1 MNNNKLI
8 PLGKI
13 IKSHGIKGE
22 LKVFLYN
29 DVDESIV
36 IEGINIWVKFNGLNK
51 NFFLESIRGSINNR
65 IIKIKSINDRNNSE
79 IFFNKEFYI
88 LRLDFPDIKG
98 DSFYFSDLIGLSI
111 IDKKDNRIGVVID
124 VVNIKDN
131 NLILFEYNGKNVFI
145 PIVDDF
151 VELFDLKNKIIK
163 VKNIK
168 TLLNL

>member
-1 MNNNKLI
+1 MQLSIMKIKKRLDLLSLNNSNHFFLI
-8 PLGKI
+8 AGPC
-13 IKSHGIKGE
+13 
-22 LKVFLYN
+22 
-29 DVDESIV
+29 V
-36 IEGINIWVKFNGLNK
+36 IESEKMASLMMVHREENEETSITIHENDTGKFTINWNTAKSPFRILGFSRQVKNSELCTGI
-51 NFFLESIRGSINNR
+51 INNGGAADHH
-65 IIKIKSINDRNNSE
+65 IMVGDHSP
-79 IFFNKEFYI
+79 
-88 LRLDFPDIKG
+88 DF
-98 DSFYFSDLIGLSI
+98 SNHF
-111 IDKKDNRIGVVID
+111 IDVVID